1 MVLPDRRFAVAASY
15 SGDSPYRDPFPAVAL
30 RELPSFSVV
39 NSGSLEGE
47 AAVFLRAEVRSSFS
61 IHYLNI
67 FHHQHY
73 VYIAAVQSQ
82 DTRKIRGAT
91 RVAKLLRFCD
101 NDTRFVS
108 YSEVELQCRTED
120 NANFPYMTAAY
131 VQGDILIGAFSPSP
145 SETRSAIC
153 AFSMQRLK
161 LTFWYNIDR
170 CRGGADSIGLPHV
183 GRDAK
188 CINKS
193 RIPLDEDTCEL
204 GVGGSIEAV
213 EVASVEL
220 NQKITALSGFISPQI
235 VLAGTEDGEILQF
248 KSKSSSSLEQYDRR
262 SIGDDR
268 LGSRVQQ
275 LDIRETTIYATLPN
289 GIVTLPLAS
298 CHTLL
303 SCSACISSPDP
314 MCRWCPATGKCTA
327 AMHCPSTTVSV
338 CPEKNGP
345 PSPASISI
353 DNPKNISLPVK
364 HLPQPDGFTY
374 VCQFGSLS
382 SPATWTEVGVS
393 CSSPPVRLSNKMPS
407 SFTELLVLTT
417 SAGSYH
423 IVEHNF
429 TIFNCGAFKTCSSC
443 SSSETGCDWCT
454 ISHKCVSSGNCAGEK
469 SEECVHIKRPSQLS
483 IPRGSSQEISFSVA
497 HLSRLPTDRDYSCR
511 ILLDGVPISA
521 KAVLLK
527 ESVKCMPMRLSYLDP
542 LPNVTA
548 PLEFMQD
555 EDVVD
560 STEVLVYSCSML
572 AADCSS
578 CVYIS
583 SSWNC
588 SWCSGRCS
596 HDCPQPAQEVVCDRP
611 LITSFSPSSGPM
623 VGGTEI
629 TIYGRDLGSSVEDV
643 KDRVFVAGSRCS
655 VIHYEISKK
664 IVCRV
669 EKGSSSGPI
678 RVAIG
683 RASSR
688 AAESVMLYSFV
699 DVAVFSAY
707 PLVAPVSGGTKITL
721 HGQNLDAGSN
731 VTVDIG
737 DVPCGSIVRNSTSSL
752 TCIVTKASSAMKARI
767 RVKIDQ
773 ATMNVPNS
781 FEFRP
786 DPSISS
792 VYPLVSFKSGGRT
805 VTVEGTNFDV
815 VQSARI
821 FFVSSTAPPF
831 EVVSTF
837 SSCQI
842 QNATFMFCLT
852 PQLLPGPHS
861 RTAYARFPVGFAM
874 ENVTSVRN
882 LGHRIQMR
890 VVPDPEFAPFKGVR
904 IHQGDQPLI
913 LDGTHLNE
921 AAEPQDYKIFVG
933 SERCYVTLVDSR
945 QLVCSGPATQP
956 EATDERGV
964 PIVGGLPLVSVTV
977 GRLRTELGLI
987 EYVDPIAT
995 LRLWVLV
1002 ITALAALCSVLVL
1015 LAFLWKKRRTERE
1028 RDYRKIQMQMEHLE
1042 SNVRKECKQAFA
1054 ELQTTM
1060 ESCGEDDYE
1069 GMDVTT
1075 FPEFL
1080 HRLLWEDNGWTHSTS
1095 LYVSTLPVTLA
1106 QFDALL
1112 SSKQF
1117 VFSIVETAESEPTMS
1132 PGEKS
1137 MLSSLLI
1144 AVLLR
1149 NFQYCTDIVLS
1160 LLRAH
1165 IAKSVHAGNSELL
1178 FRKSDS
1184 VVEKMVAKWLTICLY
1199 ESISQYQ
1206 AHKYNTL
1213 FKALKYQTER
1223 GPVDAVT
1230 GNARYTINESKLLR
1244 EIVDCSYV
1252 DCLVTNLDGRGPY
1265 TVRAIACDTISQLKQ
1280 KILDNIFKRTPH
1292 SQRPAITSFDL
1303 ELFCPSRGRMLLSD
1317 WSGPNTLKGPTKL
1330 NTLSHYGI
1338 SNQSRIAMVPSEKG
1352 SANYRN
1358 SLADSGKSSWSSLD
1372 RSSPVYPPGRFCH
1385 LSSPSRTLTM
1395 EKKKKIDESIPKSI
1409 PEVYLT
1415 RLLTSKGTVQKYIED
1430 FLESVLFLESST
1442 YPPILKRV
1450 FDLLEE
1456 EAARNGMTDHQLTQQ
1471 WKSNLYI
1478 LRVWVHLI
1486 KNPKILLDVSESIS
1500 QDGNLSVVA
1509 QTLMDCFSFSEQ
1521 ALGAHSPSSRLLF
1534 AKEVARLRP
1543 LSSDLFRR
1551 IRRQPPVCEETFIES
1566 LNDVAN
1572 DLRDCTRSTVALS
1585 ELLTWVRGNGVRLI
1599 EVLSADDVCA
1609 SQRLPSRLSQV
1620 INLSLDPADHIYS
1633 TILDEA

>member
-1 MVLPDRRFAVAASY
+1 MFSPPELAPESALFADLNFLPRSA
-15 SGDSPYRDPFPAVAL
+15 
-30 RELPSFSVV
+30 ELTTFLVV
-39 NSGSLEGE
+39 HVKLTKI
-47 AAVFLRAEVRSSFS
+47 AWLRANQE
-61 IHYLNI
+61 
-67 FHHQHY
+67 
-73 VYIAAVQSQ
+73 
-82 DTRKIRGAT
+82 
-91 RVAKLLRFCD
+91 FCG
-101 NDTRFVS
+101 
-108 YSEVELQCRTED
+108 E
-120 NANFPYMTAAY
+120 NA
-131 VQGDILIGAFSPSP
+131 SPSH
-145 SETRSAIC
+145 
-153 AFSMQRLK
+153 
-161 LTFWYNIDR
+161 Y
-170 CRGGADSIGLPHV
+170 
-183 GRDAK
+183 
-188 CINKS
+188 
-193 RIPLDEDTCEL
+193 
-204 GVGGSIEAV
+204 
-213 EVASVEL
+213 
-220 NQKITALSGFISPQI
+220 
-235 VLAGTEDGEILQF
+235 
-248 KSKSSSSLEQYDRR
+248 KSKSPSNLEQYDRR
-262 SIGDDR
+262 SIGDER
-268 LGSRVQQ
+268 LGSRIQQ
-275 LDIRETTIYATLPN
+275 IEIRGTTIYAVLPN
-289 GIVTLPLAS
+289 GLVTLPLAS
-298 CHTLL
+298 CHTLS

-314 MCRWCPATGKCTA
+314 MCQWCPAVGKCSA
-327 AMHCPSTTVSV
+327 AMHCSSATVSV

-345 PSPASISI
+345 PSPASMSI
-353 DNPKNISLPVK
+353 DDPRNISLPVK
-364 HLPQPDGFTY
+364 HLPQPDGFKY
-374 VCQFGSLS
+374 VCKFRTYS
-382 SPATWTEVGVS
+382 SPAVWTEAGAS
-393 CSSPPVRLSNKMPS
+393 CTLPRLRSSKALPASI
-407 SFTELLVLTT
+407 TDLLVLTT
-417 SAGSYH
+417 SAASSS
-423 IVEHNF
+423 IIEHNF
-429 TIFNCGAFKTCSSC
+429 TVYNCGAFRTSVD
-443 SSSETGCDWCT
+443 TGCDWCT
-454 ISHKCVSSGNCAGEK
+454 GTHKCVS
-469 SEECVHIKRPSQLS
+469 
-483 IPRGSSQEISFSVA
+483 RGSCTED
-497 HLSRLPTDRDYSCR
+497 T
-511 ILLDGVPISA
+511 
-521 KAVLLK
+521 
-527 ESVKCMPMRLSYLDP
+527 VKCAPMRLSYLDP
-542 LPNVTA
+542 LPNVTV
-548 PLEFMQD
+548 PLEFVQG
-555 EDVVD
+555 EDVID
-560 STEVLVYSCSML
+560 STEGLYSLCAVYGDSLPQLFQCPYTPVRYWQLTAPRAFTSPYHGAAHG
-572 AADCSS
+572 AAD
-578 CVYIS
+578 
-583 SSWNC
+583 
-588 SWCSGRCS
+588 
-596 HDCPQPAQEVVCDRP
+596 
-611 LITSFSPSSGPM
+611 FSPTSGPTE
-623 VGGTEI
+623 GGTEI
-629 TIYGRDLGSSVEDV
+629 TIHGRDLGSAIEDV

-655 VIHYEISKK
+655 LISYEISKK

-678 RVAIG
+678 RIAIG
-683 RASSR
+683 RTSTR

-699 DVAVFSAY
+699 EVTVFSAY
-707 PLVAPVSGGTKITL
+707 PLFGPVSGGTKITL

-731 VTVDIG
+731 VTVQIG
-737 DVPCGSIVRNSTSSL
+737 NAPCNNIVRNSTSSL
-752 TCIVTKASSAMKARI
+752 TCIVTSTTSTAKAARI
-767 RVKIDQ
+767 SVAIDE
-773 ATMNVPNS
+773 AIMMVPNT

-792 VYPLVSFKSGGRT
+792 VYPLISFKSGGRT
-805 VTVEGTNFDV
+805 VTVEGANFDAV
-815 VQSARI
+815 LTARM

-831 EVVSTF
+831 EVVSRL

-842 QNATFMFCLT
+842 QNSTFMFCLT
-852 PQLLPGPHS
+852 PELLPGPYS

-882 LGHRIQMR
+882 LGHRVQMR
-890 VVPDPEFAPFKGVR
+890 VVPDPEFAPFKGIR

-913 LDGTHLNE
+913 LDGRHLNE

-945 QLVCSGPATQP
+945 QLVCTGPTAQP
-956 EATDERGV
+956 EATDERGN
-964 PIVGGLPLVSVTV
+964 PIAGGLPLVSVTV

-1002 ITALAALCSVLVL
+1002 VTALTALCSVLVL
-1015 LAFLWKKRRTERE
+1015 LAFLWKKRRAERE

-1060 ESCGEDDYE
+1060 ETCGEEDYE
-1069 GMDVTT
+1069 GMDVTA

-1095 LYVSTLPVTLA
+1095 LYASTLPVTLA

-1137 MLSSLLI
+1137 MLSSLLV

-1199 ESISQYQ
+1199 DSISQYQ

-1252 DCLVTNLDGRGPY
+1252 DCLVTSLDGRGPY

-1280 KILDNIFKRTPH
+1280 KILDHIFKRTPH
-1292 SQRPAITSFDL
+1292 SQRPALTSFDL
-1303 ELFCPSRGRMLLSD
+1303 D
-1317 WSGPNTLKGPTKL
+1317 
-1330 NTLSHYGI
+1330 
-1338 SNQSRIAMVPSEKG
+1338 
-1352 SANYRN
+1352 

-1372 RSSPVYPPGRFCH
+1372 RSSPVYPPSRFCH

-1430 FLESVLFLESST
+1430 FLESVLFLESCS

-1456 EAARNGMTDHQLTQQ
+1456 EAARNGVSDHQLTQQ

-1500 QDGNLSVVA
+1500 QDGNLSVIA
-1509 QTLMDCFSFSEQ
+1509 QTL
-1521 ALGAHSPSSRLLF
+1521 
-1534 AKEVARLRP
+1534 EVARLRP

-1551 IRRQPPVCEETFIES
+1551 IRRQPPICEEAFVES

-1585 ELLTWVRGNGVRLI
+1585 ELLTWVRGNGVRLV
-1599 EVLSADDVCA
+1599 EVLSADDVCT

-1620 INLSLDPADHIYS
+1620 INLSLDPTDHIYS
-1633 TILDEA
+1633 TILDDA